1 MRGVMLR
8 SVALVALPL
17 LIAAALAATVW
28 QGPAGGA
35 GVVVAGG
42 VALADFVA
50 IVWIVTRLADPAS
63 IGTARGGL
71 GGLLV
76 LKLFAVGFGLWAAIV
91 SWRLPGEGVSLGLL
105 AATLGFTAAMVHAS
119 RSREGEARMSADEAD
134 IAAALEAQR
143 VATAR
148 AAEAPLDDSSGGS
161 SEPPQRG
168 GAREA

>member
-17 LIAAALAATVW
+17 LIAAALAGAAW
-28 QGPAGGA
+28 KGPAGGA

-50 IVWIVTRLADPAS
+50 ILWVVTRLADPAS
-63 IGTARGGL
+63 IGAARGGL

-76 LKLFAVGFGLWAAIV
+76 LKLFAVGFGLWLAIV
-91 SWRLPGEGVSLGLL
+91 SWRLPGEGVTLGLL
-105 AATLGFTAAMVHAS
+105 AATLGFTVSQVVAS
-119 RSREGEARMSADEAD
+119 RSREGEAQMSADEAD

-143 VATAR
+143 AATAR
-148 AAEAPLDDSSGGS
+148 AADTPLDDSSGGS

-168 GAREA
+168 GSREA

>member
-1 MRGVMLR
+1 MLR

-76 LKLFAVGFGLWAAIV
+76 LKLFGVGFGLWAAIV
-91 SWRLPGEGVSLGLL
+91 SWRLPGEG
-105 AATLGFTAAMVHAS
+105 ATLGFTAAMVHAS

>member
-17 LIAAALAATVW
+17 LIAAALAGVLW
-28 QGPAGGA
+28 KGPAGGA

-50 IVWIVTRLADPAS
+50 ILWIVTRLADPVS
-63 IGTARGGL
+63 IGAARGGL

-76 LKLFAVGFGLWAAIV
+76 LKLFAVGFGLWMAIV

-105 AATLGFTAAMVHAS
+105 AATLGFTAAMVLAS
-119 RSREGEARMSADEAD
+119 RSREGEAQMSADEAD
-134 IAAALEAQR
+134 IATALEAQR

-148 AAEAPLDDSSGGS
+148 AAETALDDSSGGP

-168 GAREA
+168 GPRGA

>member
-1 MRGVMLR
+1 MLR

-17 LIAAALAATVW
+17 LIAAALAGAAW
-28 QGPAGGA
+28 KGPAGGA

-50 IVWIVTRLADPAS
+50 ILWVVTRLADPAS
-63 IGTARGGL
+63 IGAARGGL

-76 LKLFAVGFGLWAAIV
+76 LKLFAVGFGLWLAIV
-91 SWRLPGEGVSLGLL
+91 SWRLPGEGVTLGLL
-105 AATLGFTAAMVHAS
+105 AATLGFTVSQVVAS
-119 RSREGEARMSADEAD
+119 RSREGEAQMSADEAD

-143 VATAR
+143 AATAR
-148 AAEAPLDDSSGGS
+148 AADTPLDDSSGGS

>member
-1 MRGVMLR
+1 MLR

-50 IVWIVTRLADPAS
+50 ILWVVTRLADPAS
-63 IGTARGGL
+63 IGAARGGL

-76 LKLFAVGFGLWAAIV
+76 LKLFAVGFGLWLAIV
-91 SWRLPGEGVSLGLL
+91 SWRLPGEGVTLGLL
-105 AATLGFTAAMVHAS
+105 AATLGFTVSQVVAS
-119 RSREGEARMSADEAD
+119 RSREGEAQMSADEAD

-143 VATAR
+143 AATAR
-148 AAEAPLDDSSGGS
+148 AADTPLDDSSGGS

-168 GAREA
+168 GSREA